1 MYDLKKTCMNHK
13 PMKNSRAVSKDDLKP
28 FLFLYKKSQLLL
40 SFSTKE
46 PWYSFPW
53 SRKRTN
59 TIVYPLQKQTHFS
72 FLALFFLLCPLFL
85 SLFLLHQIPES
96 QTNSQNLLSFVFVL
110 FFYHPHARPLPVC
123 FKAIYSP
130 YGGRVSWGATCN
142 VFWLWVIDG
151 LDACGGALGMRGELG
166 RSRLRLVQLETVLR
180 LQQLVTH
187 GVQPGSNWCSSAMHV
202 RKLLL
207 CCRRKAWWLGE

>member
-1 MYDLKKTCMNHK
+1 MRIIFKWEEIHVPTNEPFSFIKINKSEHALQWMYDLKKTCMNHK

-110 FFYHPHARPLPVC
+110 FFYHPRARPLPVC

-142 VFWLWVIDG
+142 VLWLWVIDG
-151 LDACGGALGMRGELG
+151 LDACGGGSRYAG
-166 RSRLRLVQLETVLR
+166 R
-180 LQQLVTH
+180 
-187 GVQPGSNWCSSAMHV
+187 
-202 RKLLL
+202 
-207 CCRRKAWWLGE
+207 AWQE